1 MNLQEVD
8 NQIAEV
14 EALINHGK
22 NTGQGAGVWME
33 NLESEL
39 AMLRSQRQ
47 VFVMN
52 EGTVFLTEE
61 GETF

>member
-1 MNLQEVD
+1 
-8 NQIAEV
+8 
-14 EALINHGK
+14 
-22 NTGQGAGVWME
+22 ME

-39 AMLRSQRQ
+39 AMLKSQRQ
-47 VFVMN
+47 VVVMN